1 MNYLAHLF
9 FAENSTY
16 SMLGNLMGDFVKGDI
31 TNKYNNEIRKGII
44 KHRMIDKYT
53 DSHETVLLS
62 KKRISPERRR
72 FSGIMVDVFY
82 DHFLAIH
89 WNKFTNES
97 LEYFVNNCYE
107 KLNTQVEISI
117 PEKLVVVTNK
127 MASENLLLSYR
138 TVEGIEKAINRIS
151 NRIKYKNNL
160 HGGIEELIKNYH
172 NLEKKFLDFFPQ
184 LINYLYKID
193 CNNVSSYSCKVTL
206 HSDF

>member
-1 MNYLAHLF
+1 
-9 FAENSTY
+9 
-16 SMLGNLMGDFVKGDI
+16 
-31 TNKYNNEIRKGII
+31 
-44 KHRMIDKYT
+44 MIDKYT

-72 FSGIMVDVFY
+72 FSGIMIDFFY

-89 WNKFTNES
+89 WNEFAKES
-97 LEYFVNNCYE
+97 LEDFVNNCYE
-107 KLNTQVEISI
+107 KLNTQIEIPI

-151 NRIKYKNNL
+151 NRIRYKNNL

-172 NLEKKFLDFFPQ
+172 NLEKDFLEFFPQ

-193 CNNVSSYSCKVTL
+193 CNNVSSYSCKATL